1 MTDIKALFF
10 DIDGTLV
17 SFKTHA
23 IPQSAVDALTEAHR
37 RGIRI
42 FISTGRPIAI
52 ITNLGQI
59 APLIDGYIT
68 TNGAYTFVGTDVV
81 ACHAMDTA
89 DVQAIIADADRADYS
104 LIVVGQRR
112 VVVYN
117 RKDIVDRIF
126 VHDLGVDALDYSLT
140 LADLK
145 DEPILQMTP
154 FITTEQEALLARHV
168 SHCTFGR
175 WHPEFVDITRDHID
189 KARGLR
195 EMAAH
200 LGIDISQTMAF
211 GDGGN
216 DIPILRQAGIGVAMG
231 NSTAEV
237 QAAANYV
244 TTHIDD
250 DGVARALHHF
260 GLV

>member
-1 MTDIKALFF
+1 MIDIKALFF

-68 TNGAYTFVGTDVV
+68 TNGAYSFVGADVV
-81 ACHAMDTA
+81 ACHAMDAT

-126 VHDLGVDALDYSLT
+126 VHGLGVDALDFSLT

-200 LGIDISQTMAF
+200 LGLDISQTMAF

-244 TTHIDD
+244 TTHIDA
-250 DGVARALHHF
+250 DGVSHALHHF

>member
-81 ACHAMDTA
+81 VCHAMDAA

-175 WHPEFVDITRDHID
+175 WHPEFVDITCDHID

-195 EMAAH
+195 EMAAR

-244 TTHIDD
+244 TTHIDA
-250 DGVARALHHF
+250 DGVSHALRHF
-260 GLV
+260 GLI

>member
-37 RGIRI
+37 QGIRI

-81 ACHAMDTA
+81 ACHAMDAA

-140 LADLK
+140 LAELK

>member
-68 TNGAYTFVGTDVV
+68 TTGAYSFVGADVV
-81 ACHAMDTA
+81 ACHAMDAT

-126 VHDLGVDALDYSLT
+126 VHGLGVDALDFSLT

-200 LGIDISQTMAF
+200 LGLDISQTMAF

-244 TTHIDD
+244 TTHIDA
-250 DGVARALHHF
+250 DGVSHALHHF
-260 GLV
+260 DLV

>member
-68 TNGAYTFVGTDVV
+68 TNGAYSFVGADVV
-81 ACHAMDTA
+81 ACHAMDAT

-126 VHDLGVDALDYSLT
+126 VHGLGVDALDFSLT

-200 LGIDISQTMAF
+200 LGLDISQTMAF

-244 TTHIDD
+244 TTHIDA
-250 DGVARALHHF
+250 DGVSHALHYF

>member
-126 VHDLGVDALDYSLT
+126 VHDLGVDALDFSLT

-200 LGIDISQTMAF
+200 LGLDISQTMAF

-250 DGVARALHHF
+250 DGVARALRHF

>member
-17 SFKTHA
+17 SFKTHV
-23 IPQSAVDALTEAHR
+23 IPQSTVDALTEAHR

-42 FISTGRPIAI
+42 LISTGRPIAI

-68 TNGAYTFVGTDVV
+68 TNGAYSFVGSDVV
-81 ACHAMDTA
+81 ACHAMDAA
-89 DVQAIIADADRADYS
+89 DVQAIVDDADRADYS
-104 LIVVGQRR
+104 LIVVGRRR

-126 VHDLGVDALDYSLT
+126 VHDLGVDALDFSLT

-154 FITTEQEALLARHV
+154 FITAEQEALLARRV

-175 WHPEFVDITRDHID
+175 WHPEFVDITRDRID

-200 LGIDISQTMAF
+200 LGLDISQTMAF

-250 DGVARALHHF
+250 DGVARALRHF
-260 GLV
+260 GLA

>member
-117 RKDIVDRIF
+117 HKDIVDRIF

-250 DGVARALHHF
+250 DGVARALRHF

>member
-68 TNGAYTFVGTDVV
+68 TNGAYSFVGADVV
-81 ACHAMDTA
+81 ACHAMDAT
-89 DVQAIIADADRADYS
+89 DVQAIIADADRAGYS

-126 VHDLGVDALDYSLT
+126 VHGLGVDSLDFSLT

-154 FITTEQEALLARHV
+154 FITAEQEALLARHV

-189 KARGLR
+189 KAHGLR

-250 DGVARALHHF
+250 DGVARALRHF

>member
-23 IPQSAVDALTEAHR
+23 IPQSAVDALTKAHR

-68 TNGAYTFVGTDVV
+68 TNGAYSFVGADVV
-81 ACHAMDTA
+81 ACHAMDAT

-126 VHDLGVDALDYSLT
+126 VHGLGVDALDFSLT

-200 LGIDISQTMAF
+200 LGLDISQTMAF

-244 TTHIDD
+244 TTHIDA
-250 DGVARALHHF
+250 DGVSHALHHF

>member
-23 IPQSAVDALTEAHR
+23 IPQSAVDALTEVHR

-59 APLIDGYIT
+59 APLIDGYVT
-68 TNGAYTFVGTDVV
+68 TNGAYSFVGADVV
-81 ACHAMDTA
+81 ACHAMDAT
-89 DVQAIIADADRADYS
+89 DVQAIIADADSADYS

-126 VHDLGVDALDYSLT
+126 VHDLGVDALDFSLT

-154 FITTEQEALLARHV
+154 FITAEQEALLARHV

-250 DGVARALHHF
+250 DGVARALRHF

>member
-52 ITNLGQI
+52 ITNLGQR

-68 TNGAYTFVGTDVV
+68 TNGAYSFVGADVV
-81 ACHAMDTA
+81 ACHAMDAT

-126 VHDLGVDALDYSLT
+126 VHGLGVDALDFSLT

-200 LGIDISQTMAF
+200 LGLDISQTMAF

-244 TTHIDD
+244 TTHIDA
-250 DGVARALHHF
+250 DGVSHALHHF

>member
-42 FISTGRPIAI
+42 FISTGRPIDI

-59 APLIDGYIT
+59 APLIDGYVT
-68 TNGAYTFVGTDVV
+68 TNGAYSFVGADVV
-81 ACHAMDTA
+81 ACHAMDAT

-126 VHDLGVDALDYSLT
+126 VHDLGVDALDFSLT

-154 FITTEQEALLARHV
+154 FITTEQEALLACHV

-250 DGVARALHHF
+250 DGVARALRHF

>member
-68 TNGAYTFVGTDVV
+68 TNGAYSFVGADVV
-81 ACHAMDTA
+81 ACHAMDAT

-117 RKDIVDRIF
+117 RKDIVDCIF
-126 VHDLGVDALDYSLT
+126 VHGLGVDALDFSLT

-200 LGIDISQTMAF
+200 LGLDISQTMAF

-244 TTHIDD
+244 TTHIDA
-250 DGVARALHHF
+250 DGVSHALHHF

>member
-59 APLIDGYIT
+59 APLIDGYVT
-68 TNGAYTFVGTDVV
+68 TNGAYSFVGADAV
-81 ACHAMDTA
+81 ACHAMDAT

-112 VVVYN
+112 VAVYN

>member
-59 APLIDGYIT
+59 APLIDGYVT
-68 TNGAYTFVGTDVV
+68 TNGAYSFVGTDVV
-81 ACHAMDTA
+81 ACHAMDAT

>member
-59 APLIDGYIT
+59 APLIDGYVT
-68 TNGAYTFVGTDVV
+68 TNGAYSFVGADVV
-81 ACHAMDTA
+81 ACHAMDAT

-154 FITTEQEALLARHV
+154 FITAEQEALLARHV

-200 LGIDISQTMAF
+200 LGLDISQTMAF

>member
-68 TNGAYTFVGTDVV
+68 TNGAYSFVGADVV
-81 ACHAMDTA
+81 ACHAMDAT

-126 VHDLGVDALDYSLT
+126 VHGLGVDALDFSLT

-200 LGIDISQTMAF
+200 LGLDISQTMSF

-244 TTHIDD
+244 TTHIDA
-250 DGVARALHHF
+250 DGVSHALHHF